1 MGGEAEYQVW
11 DSLARKTWKI
21 STHLWV
27 GTAFPPLSSLLIC
40 LFFVFFCFALWHPR
54 ANIFSIII
62 HFCAFSGYLLC
73 LFIGGTLFLLC
84 QHFVSLLTSG
94 LLPYPLL
101 YMYVY
106 LQIIIICW
114 GHLSRKR
121 DTWDDFFVLQLCA
134 NLRTF
139 YFMSDILFFKVKYH
153 ISCPL
158 LNIAYGEFYL
168 SLPI

>member
-27 GTAFPPLSSLLIC
+27 DTAFPPLSSLLIC
-40 LFFVFFCFALWHPR
+40 LFFLFFFV
-54 ANIFSIII
+54 
-62 HFCAFSGYLLC
+62 LLYG
-73 LFIGGTLFLLC
+73 IPG
-84 QHFVSLLTSG
+84 LTSFPSSSIYVPSLATFCVC
-94 LLPYPLL
+94 LLAVPFPPLSAFRVPAHL
-101 YMYVY
+101 WVASIPLALYVY